1 MLQTCQTLYSNVI
14 VGVEGYMDGCEVE
27 MRKNFSLG
35 LHQQYRGRAKKICIN
50 NRAKPPA
57 VRIQWQALRGGNGRL
72 WIVSLPTVCL
82 CNGIKRPDLSTAV
95 RFCSSK
101 HHICRTTGF
110 RSRALI
116 SQTCVKRFFYVKFKV
131 LICSFLFSQ
140 P

>member
-1 MLQTCQTLYSNVI
+1 
-14 VGVEGYMDGCEVE
+14 

-50 NRAKPPA
+50 NRAKAPA

-72 WIVSLPTVCL
+72 WIVSLLAVCL

-101 HHICRTTGF
+101 HQICWTTGF
-110 RSRALI
+110 RSRVLI
-116 SQTCVKRFFYVKFKV
+116 SQTCVNRFLMYNLKYYSAVFFFSATKTHACLNSTSALNNWK
-131 LICSFLFSQ
+131 SFSVA
-140 P
+140 